1 MWNEYHEN
9 ILRQWGEASACYRY
23 MHHRSFLMY
32 KKLSLRFNLPVIVLS
47 TITGT
52 ANFAQT
58 TLPASIQPAA
68 PSIIGGLNL
77 VAGLIATIMQF
88 LKVNEL
94 MENHRTS
101 ALGHGSLSRNIRL
114 QLALPREERKKEGL
128 KFVEECK
135 ATYDSLLEQCPAIP
149 KKILLNFEKEYPIDG
164 VFTKPEILNV
174 RPIPPLKLPKTVE
187 PIRAITKTSTHLSS
201 AQLGITLTTLL
212 TGFVAEPALTR
223 LLTPWLSQLGFS
235 EDSFRT
241 ISVVLAMTIATVF
254 SFLIGELVP
263 KNAALSAPKKV
274 LKMVVGFQL
283 AFTWVF
289 HYLVQFMNNNGN
301 WLVRKFGVEPKEELS
316 SARTADELASLVRRS
331 ATLGSGP

>member
-1 MWNEYHEN
+1 MSEEINMEEMWNEYHEN

-52 ANFAQT
+52 ANFAQS
-58 TLPASIQPAA
+58 TLPVSIQPAA

-174 RPIPPLKLPKTVE
+174 RPIPGLKLPKTVE
-187 PIRAITKTSTHLSS
+187 PIRAITK
-201 AQLGITLTTLL
+201 
-212 TGFVAEPALTR
+212 
-223 LLTPWLSQLGFS
+223 
-235 EDSFRT
+235 D
-241 ISVVLAMTIATVF
+241 TVF
-254 SFLIGELVP
+254 QRVGEY
-263 KNAALSAPKKV
+263 LS
-274 LKMVVGFQL
+274 
-283 AFTWVF
+283 
-289 HYLVQFMNNNGN
+289 
-301 WLVRKFGVEPKEELS
+301 PKEEEEEYEEEEEEE
-316 SARTADELASLVRRS
+316 TDVEQG
-331 ATLGSGP
+331 TPKE

>member
-1 MWNEYHEN
+1 MTEEKKIPIGESWNEQHEM
-9 ILRQWGEASACYRY
+9 ILRQWGEAAACYRY

-52 ANFAQT
+52 ANFAQS

-149 KKILLNFEKEYPIDG
+149 KKILMDFEKEYPFDG
-164 VFTKPEILNV
+164 VFTKPEILDV
-174 RPIPPLKLPKTVE
+174 RPIPHIKLPKTIE
-187 PIRAITKTSTHLSS
+187 PIRAITK
-201 AQLGITLTTLL
+201 
-212 TGFVAEPALTR
+212 
-223 LLTPWLSQLGFS
+223 
-235 EDSFRT
+235 D
-241 ISVVLAMTIATVF
+241 TVF
-254 SFLIGELVP
+254 EKVGTFLSKDPEEYEEEEEDEEE
-263 KNAALSAPKKV
+263 
-274 LKMVVGFQL
+274 
-283 AFTWVF
+283 TD
-289 HYLVQFMNNNGN
+289 
-301 WLVRKFGVEPKEELS
+301 VEQGTQE
-316 SARTADELASLVRRS
+316 
-331 ATLGSGP
+331 

>member
-1 MWNEYHEN
+1 MRNIMFIYYKMSEEINMEEMWNEYHEN

-52 ANFAQT
+52 ANFAQS
-58 TLPASIQPAA
+58 TLPVSIQPAA

-174 RPIPPLKLPKTVE
+174 RPIPGLKLPKTVE
-187 PIRAITKTSTHLSS
+187 PIRAITK
-201 AQLGITLTTLL
+201 
-212 TGFVAEPALTR
+212 
-223 LLTPWLSQLGFS
+223 
-235 EDSFRT
+235 D
-241 ISVVLAMTIATVF
+241 TVF
-254 SFLIGELVP
+254 QRVGEY
-263 KNAALSAPKKV
+263 LS
-274 LKMVVGFQL
+274 
-283 AFTWVF
+283 
-289 HYLVQFMNNNGN
+289 
-301 WLVRKFGVEPKEELS
+301 PKEEEYEEEEEEEEE
-316 SARTADELASLVRRS
+316 TDVEQ
-331 ATLGSGP
+331 GIPKE

>member
-1 MWNEYHEN
+1 MSEEINMEVMWNEYHESV
-9 ILRQWGEASACYRY
+9 LRQWGESSACYRY

-52 ANFAQT
+52 ANFAQS

-77 VAGLIATIMQF
+77 IAGLIATIMQF

-149 KKILLNFEKEYPIDG
+149 KKILMDFEKEYPIDG
-164 VFTKPEILNV
+164 AFTKPEILNV
-174 RPIPPLKLPKTVE
+174 RPIPALKLPKTIE
-187 PIRAITKTSTHLSS
+187 PIRAITENTPFERIGKMLSPTEEEEEEEVEEYEEEEETDVEQGTPTEPTS
-201 AQLGITLTTLL
+201 
-212 TGFVAEPALTR
+212 
-223 LLTPWLSQLGFS
+223 
-235 EDSFRT
+235 
-241 ISVVLAMTIATVF
+241 
-254 SFLIGELVP
+254 
-263 KNAALSAPKKV
+263 
-274 LKMVVGFQL
+274 
-283 AFTWVF
+283 
-289 HYLVQFMNNNGN
+289 
-301 WLVRKFGVEPKEELS
+301 
-316 SARTADELASLVRRS
+316 
-331 ATLGSGP
+331 

>member
-1 MWNEYHEN
+1 MFIYYNMSEEINMEVMWNEYHEN
-9 ILRQWGEASACYRY
+9 VLRQWGESSACYRY

-52 ANFAQT
+52 ANFAQS

-149 KKILLNFEKEYPIDG
+149 KNILLKFEQEYPIDG
-164 VFTKPEILNV
+164 VFTKPEILSV
-174 RPIPPLKLPKTVE
+174 RPIPTLKLPKTIE
-187 PIRAITKTSTHLSS
+187 PIRAITQDTPFEKIGKMFSPTEEEEEEEEYEEEEETDVE
-201 AQLGITLTTLL
+201 QGTPT
-212 TGFVAEPALTR
+212 EPV
-223 LLTPWLSQLGFS
+223 S
-235 EDSFRT
+235 
-241 ISVVLAMTIATVF
+241 
-254 SFLIGELVP
+254 
-263 KNAALSAPKKV
+263 
-274 LKMVVGFQL
+274 
-283 AFTWVF
+283 
-289 HYLVQFMNNNGN
+289 
-301 WLVRKFGVEPKEELS
+301 
-316 SARTADELASLVRRS
+316 
-331 ATLGSGP
+331 